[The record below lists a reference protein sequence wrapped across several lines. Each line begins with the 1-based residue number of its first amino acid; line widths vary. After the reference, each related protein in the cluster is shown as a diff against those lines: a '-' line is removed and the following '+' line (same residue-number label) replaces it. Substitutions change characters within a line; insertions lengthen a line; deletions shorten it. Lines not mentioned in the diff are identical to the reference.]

1 MIIYTIYKYTYTLSI
16 YIYIIFFFPVRA
28 KLSKDVTLVTLNK
41 NIFNLGN
48 WVLQIAGVAG

>member
-16 YIYIIFFFPVRA
+16 YIYIFFFPVRA
-28 KLSKDVTLVTLNK
+28 KLSKDVTLVTLKK

>member
-16 YIYIIFFFPVRA
+16 YIYIFFFPVRA